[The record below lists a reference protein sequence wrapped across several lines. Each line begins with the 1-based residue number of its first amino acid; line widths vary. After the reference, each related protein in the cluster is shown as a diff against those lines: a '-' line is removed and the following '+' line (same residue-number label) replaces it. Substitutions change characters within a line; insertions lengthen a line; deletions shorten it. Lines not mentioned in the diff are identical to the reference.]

1 MSPLNK
7 RLQLHSNI
15 ICGCIKWMLQTQN
28 QRGVGVF
35 TLLPLLFQPTIKSQS
50 ISLNNIVYIPLTVY
64 QNAPFNM
71 LNSKYFGREQPC
83 CVELWVNNP
92 RATLTPPLSSSSL
105 SILNPYIRPVPYS
118 RMTHESSLS
127 TCQSEAYYARCPKHP
142 GLSVNVIYHLVMCKI
157 RFSSNKQV
165 FMEEG
170 DFVKSKLTASPC
182 MG

>member
-1 MSPLNK
+1 MYKVNVADTEPEGCRGLHPPPPPLPTHNK
-7 RLQLHSNI
+7 ISKYFFEQHCLH
-15 ICGCIKWMLQTQN
+15 T
-28 QRGVGVF
+28 
-35 TLLPLLFQPTIKSQS
+35 
-50 ISLNNIVYIPLTVY
+50 LTVY

-142 GLSVNVIYHLVMCKI
+142 GLSANVIYHLVMCKI